1 MGWSGGKGRLV
12 YFCLVWFGPRALLH
26 CPLSF
31 LLSFPEHSIGKET
44 VLERAHA
51 GYFQDKCFQL
61 SAEVREL
68 GRSAPAHRGMLQD
81 LEAWVLSEAAIQA
94 HHEEALPACGF
105 TTCSP
110 STALLWRLETVAPSL
125 SEVGRSCPSFVHVSL
140 CEALSA
146 ATSPRTGPEPQ
157 RLRCR
162 VRSRVSLS

>member
-1 MGWSGGKGRLV
+1 MDLGLC
-12 YFCLVWFGPRALLH
+12 F
-26 CPLSF
+26 
-31 LLSFPEHSIGKET
+31 T
-44 VLERAHA
+44 VLSPSSSPFLSTASAKKLSWKEHTQVI
-51 GYFQDKCFQL
+51 FKISFQL